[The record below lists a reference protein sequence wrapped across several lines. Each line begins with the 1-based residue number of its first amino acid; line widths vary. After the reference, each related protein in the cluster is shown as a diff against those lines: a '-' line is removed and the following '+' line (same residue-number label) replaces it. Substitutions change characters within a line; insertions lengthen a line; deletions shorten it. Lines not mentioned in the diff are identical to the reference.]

1 MTATVITSPGARNL
15 QGKFFVET
23 KLDNNM
29 YVIADSQGKM
39 IVRLLSG
46 SLAPGEAI
54 ALKEVGKDLVIE
66 KMPGQGTAPV
76 KPLPSDALEISA
88 GPGGGKALPARAV
101 DQPVIAEITG
111 PKPLPFILPGPVA
124 EGFYSLRSLEE
135 VLVQRGL
142 KGLDV
147 ADLGRALFSGKPAGA
162 AAVLR
167 IVNDGPDGGSLAIV
181 VPFEKAVFELSHFVD
196 GNLQSELW
204 KAFSPDALGQV
215 LKDRGSIPFDRLV
228 DIDRVLREV
237 EKNTAGQILA
247 KPGESDPLPLAKN
260 ALTPILVQWLNVALD
275 EKTPLNA
282 AALVS
287 KFNGASPIPAL
298 VEAIRNLGDRE
309 NIAFPKTFG
318 ENDFT
323 LNGSALLATQEKQS
337 VLPKVLYGLGINFER
352 TLTTHDQSNDNGQA
366 PLPSL
371 KELLL
376 RIAGSASDDPLA
388 EAADNFNVKFSQA
401 LVATDRAPGKNSNI
415 PLPMSDQVGIPKK
428 DASIDFEKKWIATV
442 RERMGDDFQKTLWQI
457 KEAADHIE
465 EEFPDISSALKKIVD
480 DELSDRQNAE
490 GPSAADP
497 DKTLKRIIDAVETA
511 FKALGASAQKP
522 TEAPEHPAQSSDR
535 APAGDQSIALVK
547 QQAGTVLEHIESLQV
562 LAKQAPAAG
571 GEQQLLVVPMKLD
584 GRWTDVVIKMVKH
597 RGAKAGR
604 KKSAGLSVSINVS
617 PTFLGDVSVG
627 MDYVSKQD
635 FRVSM
640 RFEKDRARAWFKNN
654 NEALVESFKR
664 IGFSSPRINLQTEKN
679 DRIRSTGLTAAGDT
693 GAIDVLA

>member
-15 QGKFFVET
+15 QGKFFVEA
-23 KLDNNM
+23 KLDNIT

-39 IVRLLSG
+39 VVRLSRG
-46 SLAPGEAI
+46 SLTAGEEI

-66 KMPGQGTAPV
+66 KISGQGPSTV
-76 KPLPSDALEISA
+76 KPPAADALEISPGA
-88 GPGGGKALPARAV
+88 GGGKSLESSAV
-101 DQPVIAEITG
+101 DRPVIAEITG
-111 PKPLPFILPGPVA
+111 PKPLPLPGPAA
-124 EGFYSLRSLEE
+124 EGFFSLASLKDVLSRS
-135 VLVQRGL
+135 GL
-142 KGLDV
+142 KGLDL
-147 ADLGRALFSGKPAGA
+147 ADLDRELFSGKPAGA
-162 AAVLR
+162 GAVVR
-167 IVNDGPDGGSLAIV
+167 IVNDGSEGSLATV
-181 VPFEKAVFELSHFVD
+181 VPFEKAVFELGHFVD

-204 KAFSPDALGQV
+204 KALSPDALGQV
-215 LKDRGSIPFDRLV
+215 LKDRGSISLDRLV
-228 DIDRVLREV
+228 EVDRALREV

-247 KPGESDPLPLAKN
+247 KPGESDPPPLAKN

-275 EKTPLNA
+275 EKTPLVA
-282 AALVS
+282 AARGLNLVS
-287 KFNGASPIPAL
+287 ASPIPAL
-298 VEAIRNLGDRE
+298 VEEIRNLSDRE
-309 NIAFPKTFG
+309 NITFPKTFG
-318 ENDFT
+318 ESDFT
-323 LNGSALLATQEKQS
+323 LNGPVLMATQEKQS

-352 TLTTHDQSNDNGQA
+352 TLTTHDQINDNCGA

-376 RIAGSASDDPLA
+376 RITGSASDDPLTD
-388 EAADNFNVKFSQA
+388 AADNFNAKFSQA
-401 LVATDRAPGKNSNI
+401 LGEADRAQGKNSNG
-415 PLPMSDQVGIPKK
+415 PLPPPDQTSIQKK
-428 DASIDFEKKWIATV
+428 DVSIDFEKEWIATI
-442 RERMGDDFQKTLWQI
+442 RERMHVDFQKTLGQI

-480 DELSDRQNAE
+480 DELFDRQNE

-511 FKALGASAQKP
+511 FKAPGASAQKP
-522 TEAPEHPAQSSDR
+522 TEAPERPAQPS
-535 APAGDQSIALVK
+535 DQSITLVK
-547 QQAGTVLEHIESLQV
+547 HQAGTALEHIESLQM

-597 RGAKAGR
+597 RGAKGGR
-604 KKSAGLSVSINVS
+604 KKSAGVSVSINVS

-627 MDYVSKQD
+627 MDYASKQD

-640 RFEKDRARAWFKNN
+640 RFEKDRAREWFENN

-679 DRIRSTGLTAAGDT
+679 DRTRLAGLTAAGDT